1 VGKREVLSIGGAD
14 KDRTDRDP
22 APQGLILFD
31 MTSLEWKDMYAA
43 NTAEYERANS
53 LKDWYNS
60 GYTSSLPNHTGSC
73 ITDTTKLV
81 GKGRLVFG

>member
-1 VGKREVLSIGGAD
+1 MGKREVLSIGGAD

-31 MTSLEWKDMYAA
+31 MTSLEWKDTYAA
-43 NTAEYERANS
+43 STDEYERANS

-60 GYTSSLPNHTGSC
+60 GCASSVLNHTSSC
-73 ITDTTKLV
+73 ITNTKKLV